1 MANDSLQFGLLDEE
15 KQDDRVYGVAPATVI
30 DNIDLLG
37 EARVQLMLPWAPGF
51 MPWAR
56 IATTM
61 AGLERGTYFIP
72 QIGDEVLV
80 AFNQGDIREPYVIG
94 ALWNTLDRP
103 PSLLPTD
110 PINKR
115 MIRTPLGQGIIFDDL
130 LQTVTINNTDFQTL
144 ILGPAFAMLVAGGA
158 PPPALSPGT
167 ASVKVDPLGNI
178 TITGTTSITL
188 TAPTIALNGTNIT
201 INGATSTTVNGGAQC
216 TIMGASISIG

>member
-1 MANDSLQFGLLDEE
+1 MDRGSLQFGLLDDE
-15 KQDDRVYGVAPATVI
+15 KQDDHIYGVAPATVI

-37 EARVQLMLPWAPGF
+37 EARVQLLLPWAPGF

-61 AGLERGTYFIP
+61 AGMLRGTYFIP

-115 MIRTPLGQGIIFDDL
+115 MIRTPLGQQVIFDDL
-130 LQTVTINNTDFQTL
+130 LQTVTINNTNFQTL
-144 ILGPAFAMLVAGGA
+144 TLGPAFAVLEAGGA
-158 PPPALSPGT
+158 PPPAPSPGV
-167 ASVKVDPLGNI
+167 ASVSLDVAGNVK
-178 TITGTTSITL
+178 ITGAVSITL
-188 TAPTIALNGTNIT
+188 TAPTIALNGTTIT
-201 INGATSTTVNGGAQC
+201 INGATSTTLNGGAQC